1 MNPGSSEIRGAVG
14 ARCDLCDLSRSQFS
28 LLIVSLFKKKQ
39 KTDQTSDK
47 KIKPAA
53 RRCDRTAVAAPHAVH
68 LAPRSLAR
76 HSHDHEADVSIPI
89 IAQRRAVIMS
99 ESHSA

>member
-1 MNPGSSEIRGAVG
+1 MMNPGSSEICGAVG
-14 ARCDLCDLSRSQFS
+14 ARCDLCDPSRSQFS

-68 LAPRSLAR
+68 LASRSLA
-76 HSHDHEADVSIPI
+76 HSLATLMTTKLMFQFLLLPRDGL
-89 IAQRRAVIMS
+89 
-99 ESHSA
+99 